1 MIELMHGNILNAD
14 AEAIVNTVN
23 CVGVMGRGIA
33 LQFQKTFPEMFRAYE
48 AACKRG
54 ELQPGRVHVYDLNR
68 MQNPHYVINFPT
80 KSHWKGKSRIA
91 DIESGLQAL
100 VAEVRRLR
108 LRSVAVPP
116 LGCGLGGLEW
126 KDVLPRIR
134 QAFAELPD
142 IRVLVYEPKGAPSAE
157 QIAKFEKRPNMTE
170 GRAALLGLMRR
181 YLAAVMDPF
190 VTLLEIHKLMYFMQE
205 TGQPLKLN
213 YTKGPY
219 GPYAENLRHLLTHID
234 GHFITGY
241 GDASDRP
248 DKEIEPKPDAMAQAE
263 EVLKDHPAVQQR
275 FNRVGELIDGFETAF
290 GMELL
295 ATVHWVATREDAT
308 TPEEAIAKTYA
319 WGNRKRMFQEEH
331 IQIAWK
337 VLNDKGWLSARVS

>member
-1 MIELMHGNILNAD
+1 
-14 AEAIVNTVN
+14 
-23 CVGVMGRGIA
+23 
-33 LQFQKTFPEMFRAYE
+33 
-48 AACKRG
+48 
-54 ELQPGRVHVYDLNR
+54 
-68 MQNPHYVINFPT
+68 
-80 KSHWKGKSRIA
+80 
-91 DIESGLQAL
+91 
-100 VAEVRRLR
+100 
-108 LRSVAVPP
+108 
-116 LGCGLGGLEW
+116 
-126 KDVLPRIR
+126 
-134 QAFAELPD
+134 
-142 IRVLVYEPKGAPSAE
+142 
-157 QIAKFEKRPNMTE
+157 
-170 GRAALLGLMRR
+170 
-181 YLAAVMDPF
+181 LAAVMDPF